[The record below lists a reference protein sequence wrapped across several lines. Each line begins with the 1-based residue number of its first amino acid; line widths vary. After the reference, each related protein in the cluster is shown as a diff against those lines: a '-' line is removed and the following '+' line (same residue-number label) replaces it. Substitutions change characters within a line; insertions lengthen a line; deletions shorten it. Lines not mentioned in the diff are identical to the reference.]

1 MSYDLT
7 EAIKQV
13 VLNAIAHT
21 YQGFSDA
28 VVYGRNP
35 GHINKEVV
43 DYLSK
48 DVLEKLAEASHN
60 LAGTYPNIYVPFS
73 EDKWLNIFRNH
84 WEEFIRWRKH
94 FNKFMYKSI
103 LVQIVTN
110 TISGLAERMDNAAE
124 AGQI

>member
-13 VLNAIAHT
+13 VLNAIAYT
-21 YQGFSDA
+21 YRGFSDA

-48 DVLEKLAEASHN
+48 DVLEKLAAASPN
-60 LAGTYPNIYVPFS
+60 LARTYPNIYKTFS

-84 WEEFIRWRKH
+84 WEEFMRWRDH
-94 FNKFMYKSI
+94 FNNFQYKAI
-103 LVQIVTN
+103 LVRIVTN